1 MEENLKKLS
10 GHLNDYLVHGYP
22 INEKRLG
29 QKQLEVLTLKED
41 IRILSRAMEEKWE
54 NHIQCG

>member
-29 QKQLEVLTLKED
+29 QKQLEVLTLKEN
-41 IRILSRAMEEKWE
+41 IRILTVLLKKK
-54 NHIQCG
+54 